1 MYGTIENMGGFI
13 QVESEVG
20 VGTHFKVCLP
30 LADTL
35 EIKDTTTNAQKTR
48 NLSQSKTILIA
59 DDEPLIRDMCGEFL
73 NLLGHQGLF
82 AKDGIEATEL
92 YAKNW
97 KRIDLVILDMVMP
110 VMNGKEAFH
119 KMKQLNPAVKVIMSS
134 GFTAESSSTELISN
148 GVLKVMRKPF
158 KLSELKRSIEE
169 FSELED

>member
-20 VGTHFKVCLP
+20 AGTHFKVCLP